1 MKDKTIISVAHR
13 INTIKN
19 FDKIQVFEKGKI
31 I

>member
-13 INTIKN
+13 INTIKS
-19 FDKIQVFEKGKI
+19 FDKILIFEKGKI